1 MQLLLEYIVK
11 NIVTHPDDVVIEKS
25 EETIP
30 NGSMSEIY
38 TINCNSEDI
47 GAIIGKKGQ
56 TIRSIRSIA
65 KVKAI
70 KDKTYVDVRVA
81 GTPENKLED
90 VSEES

>member
-1 MQLLLEYIVK
+1 MQLLLEFIVK
-11 NIVTHPDDVVIEKS
+11 NIVSNPDDVVIEKS

-30 NGSMSEIY
+30 NGSTAEIY
-38 TINCNSEDI
+38 TINLNSIDI
-47 GAIIGKKGQ
+47 GAVIGKKGQ

-81 GTPENKLED
+81 GTPEAPLIETAEK
-90 VSEES
+90 S

>member
-1 MQLLLEYIVK
+1 MQLLLDFIVK
-11 NIVTHPDDVVIEKS
+11 NIVSHPDDVVIEKT

-30 NGSMSEIY
+30 NGSTAEIY
-38 TINCNSEDI
+38 TINLNSEDI
-47 GAIIGKKGQ
+47 GAVIGKKGQ

-81 GTPENKLED
+81 GNPENKLTED
-90 VSEES
+90 

>member
-11 NIVTHPDDVVIEKS
+11 NIVANPDDVSIERS

-30 NGSMSEIY
+30 SGNTLEVY
-38 TINCNSEDI
+38 TINLNSQDI
-47 GAIIGKKGQ
+47 GAVIGKKGQ

-70 KDKTYVDVRVA
+70 KEKSYVDVRVA
-81 GTPENKLED
+81 GTPEHKLEE
-90 VSEES
+90 VSE

>member
-11 NIVTHPDDVVIEKS
+11 NIVSNPDEVVIEKS
-25 EETIP
+25 EEIIP
-30 NGSMSEIY
+30 NGNVAQIY
-38 TINCNSEDI
+38 AISLNSSDI
-47 GAIIGKKGQ
+47 GAVIGKKGQ

-81 GTPENKLED
+81 GNLDGVPPAEEN
-90 VSEES
+90 